1 MRIDDCYQLG
11 YISKTHGLQGE
22 VSVVLDVDN
31 PSDYQ
36 NLESVF
42 VDLSKSEALIPFFV
56 DTIDVKASRA
66 LVKFDDVDTI
76 EQAQELVKAS
86 LYLPL
91 TSLPELEEGKYY
103 FHEIVGF
110 NVIDQQQGELGV
122 VKDVYTGGSQ
132 DLIAL
137 IYQGKEVL
145 IPINDQLVP
154 RVDKKEQTVHVDLP
168 EGLLELGTSA

>member
-11 YISKTHGLQGE
+11 YISKTHGLLGE
-22 VSVVLDVDN
+22 VSIILDVDN

-36 NLESVF
+36 KLESVF
-42 VDLSKSEALIPFFV
+42 VVLPKSATLVPFFI
-56 DTIDVKASRA
+56 DTIDVKARRA
-66 LVKFDDVDTI
+66 LVKFEDIDTI

-91 TSLPELEEGKYY
+91 TTLPELEDGKYY
-103 FHEIVGF
+103 FHEIIGF
-110 NVIDQQQGELGV
+110 SIVDQQQGKLGV

-145 IPINDQLVP
+145 VPINDQLVP
-154 RVDKKEQTVHVDLP
+154 RVDKQKQTVYVDLP
-168 EGLLELGTSA
+168 EGLLEL

>member
-22 VSVVLDVDN
+22 VSIILDVDN

-42 VDLSKSEALIPFFV
+42 VGLPKSETLIPFFV
-56 DTIDVKASRA
+56 DTIDIKASRA
-66 LVKFDDVDTI
+66 LVKFEDIDTI
-76 EQAQELVKAS
+76 EQAQELVKSS

-91 TSLPELEEGKYY
+91 TTLPELQEGQYY

-110 NVIDQQQGELGV
+110 KVVDQQQGELGV

-137 IYQGKEVL
+137 TYQGKEVL
-145 IPINDQLVP
+145 VPINDQLVP
-154 RVDKKEQTVHVDLP
+154 RVDKKEQTVYVNLP
-168 EGLLELGTSA
+168 EGLLEL

>member
-22 VSVVLDVDN
+22 VSIVLDVDE
-31 PSDYQ
+31 PAAYE

-42 VDLSKSEALIPFFV
+42 VELPNSGTLIPFFI
-56 DTIDVKASRA
+56 DTIDIQAQRA
-66 LVKFDDVDTI
+66 LVKFEDVDSI
-76 EQAQELVKAS
+76 DQAQELVKAS

-91 TSLPELEEGKYY
+91 DALPDLGEGNYY

-110 NVIDQQQGELGV
+110 RIVDQQQGELGT

-132 DLIAL
+132 NLIAMDF
-137 IYQGKEVL
+137 QNREVL
-145 IPINDQLVP
+145 IPLNDELVP
-154 RVDKKEQTVHVDLP
+154 QVDKAKQIVYVNLP
-168 EGLLELGTSA
+168 GGLLDL